1 MIPTSARDD
10 VLILGIGN
18 PLMGDD
24 GVGIRTAE
32 IIAEKNLPE
41 GVTVQ
46 EAGLPGWGLPSWL
59 EGRSS
64 VILVDAVQMG
74 AAPGEWKRFHPK
86 DLRVVLEDGSLSLH
100 EPGLAAGLALTEALN
115 MLPENLTL
123 YGVQPAQTNTGDGL
137 SAEVSACLPNLVQ
150 AILDD
155 LSAA

>member
-1 MIPTSARDD
+1 MPPTPACD

-24 GVGIRTAE
+24 GVGIRAAE
-32 IIAEKNLPE
+32 MLAEKNLPD

-59 EGRSS
+59 EGRSD
-64 VILVDAVQMG
+64 VILIDAVEMG
-74 AAPGEWKRFHPK
+74 GAPGTWKRFHAN

-115 MLPENLTL
+115 LLPERLVL
-123 YGVQPAQTNTGDGL
+123 YGVQPAQTNAGGSL
-137 SAEVSACLPNLVQ
+137 STEVSEGLPNLVQ
-150 AILDD
+150 TILND
-155 LSAA
+155 L

>member
-1 MIPTSARDD
+1 MTVPTPARD

-24 GVGIRTAE
+24 GVGIRVAE
-32 IIAEKNLPE
+32 LLAEKELPG

-59 EGRSS
+59 ADRSN
-64 VILVDAVQMG
+64 VILVDAVEMG
-74 AAPGEWKRFHPK
+74 AAPGAWKRFRPA

-115 MLPENLTL
+115 LLPENLIL
-123 YGVQPAQTNTGDGL
+123 YGVQPGQTSAGDGL
-137 SAEVSACLPNLVQ
+137 SADVSASLPNLVQ
-150 AILDD
+150 TILND
-155 LSAA
+155 L